1 MINLFIQLH
10 NQLENL
16 GDRKIAFVLEG
27 RDASGKGGFI
37 KSLIKEDVP
46 FTLKHQG
53 KPTKTRN
60 KSWLSDYAKQMPKK
74 GELVIYDR
82 SWHTRSWVQP
92 ALGFCTRKQ
101 YLNHISRVKEW
112 EREQEAKGVEIIKN
126 WISITKEEQSY
137 YLKRR
142 KEFKPYKW
150 SETDQKGLELFEK
163 ITHYKQR
170 MFLKCPNWN
179 IVRRKNSKD
188 ELFRILLKAT
198 S

>member
-10 NQLENL
+10 EQLGNL

-74 GELVIYDR
+74 ANSLFTIGLGILV
-82 SWHTRSWVQP
+82 
-92 ALGFCTRKQ
+92 LGCNQLWDFVLANNT
-101 YLNHISRVKEW
+101 
-112 EREQEAKGVEIIKN
+112 
-126 WISITKEEQSY
+126 
-137 YLKRR
+137 
-142 KEFKPYKW
+142 
-150 SETDQKGLELFEK
+150 
-163 ITHYKQR
+163 
-170 MFLKCPNWN
+170 
-179 IVRRKNSKD
+179 
-188 ELFRILLKAT
+188 
-198 S
+198 

>member
-1 MINLFIQLH
+1 MLNLFIQLH
-10 NQLENL
+10 EQLANL
-16 GDRKIAFVLEG
+16 GNRKIAFVLEG

-37 KSLIKEDVP
+37 KHLIKEDVP

-74 GELVIYDR
+74 GELIIYDR

-92 ALGFCTRKQ
+92 ALGFCTKRQ
-101 YLNHISRVKEW
+101 YLNHIRMVKDW
-112 EREQEAKGVEIIKN
+112 ELEQEAKGVEIIKN

-150 SETDQKGLELFEK
+150 SETDQKGLELFDK
-163 ITHYKQR
+163 ITHYKNR

-179 IVRRKNSKD
+179 IVRRQNSKD

>member
-10 NQLENL
+10 EQLENL

-112 EREQEAKGVEIIKN
+112 EREQEAKA
-126 WISITKEEQSY
+126 KE
-137 YLKRR
+137 R
-142 KEFKPYKW
+142 
-150 SETDQKGLELFEK
+150 SESKKGK
-163 ITHYKQR
+163 
-170 MFLKCPNWN
+170 
-179 IVRRKNSKD
+179 RKNG
-188 ELFRILLKAT
+188 A
-198 S
+198 

>member
-1 MINLFIQLH
+1 MNLFIELYEQL
-10 NQLENL
+10 QNL

-37 KSLIKEDVP
+37 KYLIKADIP

-74 GELVIYDR
+74 GELIIFDR

-92 ALGFCTRKQ
+92 SLGFCTRKQ
-101 YLNHISRVKEW
+101 YENHISRVKDW
-112 EREQEAKGVEIIKN
+112 ELEQESKGVEIVKN
-126 WISITKEEQSY
+126 WISITKEEQI
-137 YLKRR
+137 YLLERR
-142 KEFKPYKW
+142 KHYKPYKW
-150 SETDQKGLELFEK
+150 SETDQRGLELFDR
-163 ITHYKQR
+163 ITNYKKR

-179 IVRRKNSKD
+179 VIKRHDSR
-188 ELFRILLKAT
+188 EQLFKILLEAT
-198 S
+198 K